1 MHATIKEKQ
10 KAGVRHKSFKYH
22 TAVEWT
28 SGRSGRIEA
37 EDRPSVDVSSPPE
50 FRGEAGVW
58 TPEDLFV
65 AAVNTC
71 TMTTFLAIS
80 EKAGFEV
87 VGYRSDAEGT
97 LEFSDGSFRF
107 TRVVVRPT
115 IIVADHLAIDTAME
129 LIARAH
135 DKCLVGNSIRAE
147 VEIEPRIDVLGVA
160 GD

>member
-1 MHATIKEKQ
+1 MHATIRETKKP
-10 KAGVRHKSFKYH
+10 GVRHKSFKYH

-37 EDRPSVDVSSPPE
+37 TDKPAIDVSSPPE

-71 TMTTFLAIS
+71 TMTTFLALA
-80 EKAGFEV
+80 EKAGFET

-115 IIVADHLAIDTAME
+115 ILVADQNAIFTAME
-129 LIARAH
+129 LIEKAH
-135 DKCLVGNSIRAE
+135 DKCLVANSIRAE
-147 VEIEPRIDVLGVA
+147 VEVEPRIDVLGVA
-160 GD
+160 GN